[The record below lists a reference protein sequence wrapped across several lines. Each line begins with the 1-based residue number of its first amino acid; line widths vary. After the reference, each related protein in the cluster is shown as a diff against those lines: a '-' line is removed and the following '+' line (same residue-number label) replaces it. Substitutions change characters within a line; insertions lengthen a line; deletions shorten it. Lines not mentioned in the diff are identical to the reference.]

1 MVSNIRTL
9 YASPVNVILGLG
21 LTIQAFNAFQ
31 LPEFYDYFEGMGID
45 WFHIGAYMLQT
56 PKYLNIGVY
65 PEPYRSAI
73 QNKLRADGRFD
84 HIVKYL
90 DSNDRTKL
98 WNKKTLP
105 YAKALEERYKDT
117 DTFEGLLEKYL

>member
-1 MVSNIRTL
+1 M
-9 YASPVNVILGLG
+9 GLG
-21 LTIQAFNAFQ
+21 LTVQAFNCFQ

-73 QNKLRADGRFD
+73 QNKLKADGRFD
-84 HIVKYL
+84 HIVNYL
-90 DSNDRTKL
+90 DKNDKIKL
-98 WNKKTLP
+98 WNKKTVP
-105 YAKALEERYKDT
+105 YAQALENRYKDKH
-117 DTFEGLLEKYL
+117 TFDELLSKYLDI